1 MCNILIADDELITVK
16 NLFNN
21 IVERNRNIKL
31 IGITNNGKEV
41 LSYMENN
48 APDVLLLDLMM
59 PKMNGIEVLDR
70 LINEKDKFLIKTK
83 IIIISS
89 YIDKLYDSNKYRE
102 FIYGLLPKPYNL
114 DKLMQLIDSVDYDI
128 KENNIK
134 EYIQE
139 ELKKFN
145 FNKETEAYKYLE
157 ETIFEILYN
166 DKIKFELEND
176 IYIKVARMNQK
187 NPIQIKWSIDKMI
200 DVMCINT
207 SYDIIK
213 EYFDFNEYKKPTT
226 KVFIKHIVENF
237 ENKKKYVK

>member
-21 IVERNRNIKL
+21 IVERNKNIRL

-41 LSYMENN
+41 LNYMEKN

-70 LINEKDKFLIKTK
+70 LIDEKEKFLVKTK

-89 YIDKLYDSNKYRE
+89 YIDKLYNSNKYRE
-102 FIYGLLPKPYNL
+102 FIYGVLPKPYNL

-128 KENNIK
+128 KEYDIK

-176 IYIKVARMNQK
+176 IYIKVAKMNQK
-187 NPIQIKWSIDKMI
+187 SSIQIKWSIDKMI

-207 SYDIIK
+207 DYNIIK
-213 EYFDFNEYKKPTT
+213 EYFDFNEYKKPST

-237 ENKKKYVK
+237 EK